1 MTSPN
6 PPENPKLNDAWV
18 DEAGDLYTWDGTQW
32 MPFEDI
38 PMFGPN
44 TEMRDA

>member
-1 MTSPN
+1 MTNPESPG
-6 PPENPKLNDAWV
+6 NPKLNEAWV